1 VVYSVS
7 PRNCWHSLIIVSFD
21 LTQRELLRP
30 LLNGTPD
37 NTRNCVFNSRT
48 MAVFNSYHSQHSHNL
63 VHLSCSRTVYQCC
76 VFSYTHTHTHARTHS
91 HAHTRWSVDWLHK
104 RCEFVQLIGWQQ
116 ATLIAEQRPFGYSSC
131 CQTDFWHADELSLHL
146 SAVLVVWLRAYWI
159 RKVHATIQLGMCF
172 CVQ

>member
-76 VFSYTHTHTHARTHS
+76 VFSYTHTHIHT
-91 HAHTRWSVDWLHK
+91 HAHTHTHTHADQSTDYTNGVNLCNWSVGNKLHSLLNK
-104 RCEFVQLIGWQQ
+104 DPSVI
-116 ATLIAEQRPFGYSSC
+116 P
-131 CQTDFWHADELSLHL
+131 HAVKQISGMQMNCHCT
-146 SAVLVVWLRAYWI
+146 SAL
-159 RKVHATIQLGMCF
+159 C
-172 CVQ
+172 